1 MFVLIKKAKNNVKAC
16 VILLKY
22 DLSGY
27 QIIIK
32 FKIEKTYNEKPPGLM
47 QLTIEFS
54 TVQYKKIQTCTLKY
68 TNGHI
73 NNEL

>member
-1 MFVLIKKAKNNVKAC
+1 MFVLIKKAKNNVNAC

-47 QLTIEFS
+47 
-54 TVQYKKIQTCTLKY
+54 
-68 TNGHI
+68 
-73 NNEL
+73 

>member
-27 QIIIK
+27 QCWSRAEIATQSR
-32 FKIEKTYNEKPPGLM
+32 IE
-47 QLTIEFS
+47 I
-54 TVQYKKIQTCTLKY
+54 
-68 TNGHI
+68 TNLGRLEI
-73 NNEL
+73 ANAAADSFL